1 MCCSKLWAGVKIISF
16 IYLDLLKISEII
28 ETVKNDVDIKV
39 IKEHSNILR
48 EGKYLFS
55 SIW

>member
-1 MCCSKLWAGVKIISF
+1 MCCSKLLAGIKIISF

-48 EGKYLFS
+48 EGKYFFS